1 MDHRVAQHLIEHV
14 LGEAQLVDET
24 PLAVH
29 LSLEVTMPETDS
41 FSGIKRQSQEYKHD
55 NPVDH
60 LSLLPISVRCKELI
74 YFTT

>member
-29 LSLEVTMPETDS
+29 LSLEVTMPEADS
-41 FSGIKRQSQEYKHD
+41 FPGIKRQS
-55 NPVDH
+55 
-60 LSLLPISVRCKELI
+60 
-74 YFTT
+74 